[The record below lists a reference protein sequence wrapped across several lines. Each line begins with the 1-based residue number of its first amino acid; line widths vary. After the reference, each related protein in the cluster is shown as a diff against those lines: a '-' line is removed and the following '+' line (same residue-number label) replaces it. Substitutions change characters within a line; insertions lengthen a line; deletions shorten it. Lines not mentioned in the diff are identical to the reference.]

1 MDSVRL
7 GRRAVTGRYARGC
20 GGGGLGSRADLNAM
34 VALDIIGTHPA
45 ARRRGVAT
53 MLVNW
58 GLERA
63 REDGLEVYLSS
74 TQEGR
79 FVYERLGFEV
89 RSTGEVDGYV

>member
-1 MDSVRL
+1 
-7 GRRAVTGRYARGC
+7 
-20 GGGGLGSRADLNAM
+20 
-34 VALDIIGTHPA
+34 
-45 ARRRGVAT
+45 

-89 RSTGEVDGYV
+89 RSTGEVDGYVQDSMIWVP